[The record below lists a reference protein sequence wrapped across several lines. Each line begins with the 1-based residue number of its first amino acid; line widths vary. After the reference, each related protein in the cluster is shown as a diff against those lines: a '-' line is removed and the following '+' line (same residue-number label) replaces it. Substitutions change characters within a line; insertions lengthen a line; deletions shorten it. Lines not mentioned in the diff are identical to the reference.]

1 MENLALFYEAFEEYK
16 KRTALDVES
25 NRISKFYATQKGP
38 DYEEVTVTYS
48 TCTIEEDW
56 VEAIEKGIVFIE
68 KAISEERQFIR
79 NDAEV
84 LPIEK
89 VRKVSRTSIEDLAK
103 HSNYITHEADKTAD
117 SDIIPDKLLVIRKE
131 SDYTVY
137 ENRVLYATLVYLQEF
152 VSSRLNK
159 IKDLTNRF
167 EVESYANKHLD
178 IGNRKI
184 DYSFKLN
191 EIRKNDPIIS
201 ARNKCKDIIQRLDDI
216 MSQVIALLKRPL
228 MVDVSKVDLVK
239 RPITKTNVLKMNRNF
254 RESLA
259 CFDYVASYQ
268 GDGYTIQTFT
278 KTFTPFGIDLA
289 GAYAEVALLT
299 SFITYEFGNDLNEEL
314 RKEYFEILEKRKKAE
329 EDALL
334 EKLRTLKIKANADGK
349 TLAEYVQMFEIGYRI
364 IEDRLENLEEE
375 LKNIEKIHKEEIK
388 QLEIKHETEIK
399 DLNLQHEADVKEI
412 KYQNELKI
420 KEINNAHYE
429 EMTQLNDE
437 HEEFVN
443 QLKADHQYE
452 VDELNQKH
460 EQEVDQIKEQADA
473 EYIALRDSKDNQIK
487 SMKESY
493 EAEKEEYV
501 TKVTEQIDSLT
512 TERDQLAKSNKEFEK
527 DNADYRTKVFS
538 LLVKNR
544 QAPNADAFSYEETFD
559 ELEKTKLAFDAYYEE
574 AWRRAKEAI
583 HKKVK
588 ESGKAEENE
597 EKQESTIVTDLVNE
611 KAKPLTLEEQV
622 KELSRINDELR
633 KENENI
639 KARLL
644 AKQIK
649 EGTAPKTDSYLTEV
663 KFDEL
668 EATKIAFDKYFEE
681 AWKEAKK
688 QIEKDM
694 ANLKASNQKKQQ
706 KGKK

>member
-16 KRTALDVES
+16 KRTTLDVES
-25 NRISKFYATQKGP
+25 NRISKFYAGQKGP
-38 DYEEVTVTYS
+38 DHEEVTVTYS

-103 HSNYITHEADKTAD
+103 HSNYITHEAEKTAE

-191 EIRKNDPIIS
+191 EIRKNDPVIS

-259 CFDYVASYQ
+259 CFDYIASYQ

-278 KTFTPFGIDLA
+278 KTFTPFGVDLA
-289 GAYAEVALLT
+289 GAFAEVAMLT
-299 SFITYEFGNDLNEEL
+299 SFITYEFGNDLTEEL
-314 RKEYFEILEKRKKAE
+314 KKEYFEILEKRKKEE

-349 TLAEYVQMFEIGYRI
+349 TLAEYVQMFETGYRI
-364 IEDRLENLEEE
+364 VEDRLDQLEED
-375 LKNIEKIHKEEIK
+375 LKNIEKIHKEEILK
-388 QLEIKHETEIK
+388 LEAKHEDDIKH
-399 DLNLQHEADVKEI
+399 LNEEHEANVKEI
-412 KYQNELKI
+412 RYQNELKI
-420 KEINNAHYE
+420 KEINDAHYE
-429 EMTQLNDE
+429 EITSINDE
-437 HEEFVN
+437 HEQFVK
-443 QLKADHQYE
+443 QLKHDHQFE
-452 VDELNQKH
+452 MDELHQRCETEISNIQ
-460 EQEVDQIKEQADA
+460 EQAEND
-473 EYIALRDSKDNQIK
+473 YIALRDSKDNQIK
-487 SMKESY
+487 NLKESY
-493 EAEKEEYV
+493 ESEMEAYS
-501 TKVTEQIDSLT
+501 TKTTEQINSLT
-512 TERDQLAKSNKEFEK
+512 TERDELAKSNKEFEK
-527 DNADYRTKVFS
+527 DNADYRTKVFA

-544 QAPNADAFSYEETFD
+544 QAPNADTFSYEETFD
-559 ELEKTKLAFDAYYEE
+559 ELEKTKAAFDSYYEE
-574 AWRRAKEAI
+574 AWRRAKENI
-583 HKKVK
+583 HKKAK
-588 ESGKAEENE
+588 SAEKTEENAEKE
-597 EKQESTIVTDLVNE
+597 ESKVIEELVNE
-611 KAKPLTLEEQV
+611 KAKPISLQDQV
-622 KELSRINDELR
+622 KELSRVNDELR
-633 KENENI
+633 KENEEI

-644 AKQIK
+644 ALQVKNGQ
-649 EGTAPKTDSYLTEV
+649 APKEDSYLTEE

-668 EATKIAFDKYFEE
+668 EQTKAAFDKYFED

-694 ANLKASNQKKQQ
+694 ANLKASQQK